1 MATERNGAGSR
12 GMPALEP
19 GSELGGAGTGCPV
32 PRGVGDARAPL
43 GRLARDRHPP
53 LMSQGRLLAGLSRRG
68 SRPVP
73 LGPVKTHK
81 SRRSTTTCLLWRF
94 FPRQGNREHS
104 RPDFNLWGWETGQGE
119 FSPRPG
125 PGTCCAG
132 LEPGRTEPGRRW
144 AGSPAPAPPGRGR
157 RGPGGAGRTARHI
170 TARLGT
176 AQHGSARLRS
186 PAMASKCPKCDKT
199 VYFAE
204 KVSSLGK
211 DWHKFCLKCERC
223 NKTLTPGGHAEH
235 DGKPFCH
242 KPCYATLFGP
252 KGVNIGGAGSYIY
265 DKPQIEG
272 QTAPG
277 PIEHPVKVEE
287 RKVNAAPPK
296 GPSKAS
302 SVTTFTGEPNMCP
315 RCGKRVY
322 FAEKVTS
329 LGKDWHRPCLRCE
342 RCSKTL
348 TPGGHAE
355 HDGQPYC
362 HKPCYGIL
370 FGPKGVNTGA
380 VGSYIYDKDPEAK
393 NQP

>member
-1 MATERNGAGSR
+1 
-12 GMPALEP
+12 
-19 GSELGGAGTGCPV
+19 
-32 PRGVGDARAPL
+32 
-43 GRLARDRHPP
+43 
-53 LMSQGRLLAGLSRRG
+53 
-68 SRPVP
+68 
-73 LGPVKTHK
+73 
-81 SRRSTTTCLLWRF
+81 
-94 FPRQGNREHS
+94 
-104 RPDFNLWGWETGQGE
+104 
-119 FSPRPG
+119 
-125 PGTCCAG
+125 
-132 LEPGRTEPGRRW
+132 
-144 AGSPAPAPPGRGR
+144 
-157 RGPGGAGRTARHI
+157 
-170 TARLGT
+170 
-176 AQHGSARLRS
+176 
-186 PAMASKCPKCDKT
+186 MASKCPKCDKT

-252 KGVNIGGAGSYIY
+252 K
-265 DKPQIEG
+265 
-272 QTAPG
+272 
-277 PIEHPVKVEE
+277 
-287 RKVNAAPPK
+287 
-296 GPSKAS
+296 AS

-315 RCGKRVY
+315 RCNKRVY

-380 VGSYIYDKDPEAK
+380 VGSYIYDRDPEGTV
-393 NQP
+393 QP

>member
-1 MATERNGAGSR
+1 VCVCVCECIHAR
-12 GMPALEP
+12 GGCHRPNPLP
-19 GSELGGAGTGCPV
+19 GSATF
-32 PRGVGDARAPL
+32 
-43 GRLARDRHPP
+43 
-53 LMSQGRLLAGLSRRG
+53 
-68 SRPVP
+68 
-73 LGPVKTHK
+73 T
-81 SRRSTTTCLLWRF
+81 
-94 FPRQGNREHS
+94 
-104 RPDFNLWGWETGQGE
+104 
-119 FSPRPG
+119 
-125 PGTCCAG
+125 
-132 LEPGRTEPGRRW
+132 
-144 AGSPAPAPPGRGR
+144 
-157 RGPGGAGRTARHI
+157 
-170 TARLGT
+170 
-176 AQHGSARLRS
+176 
-186 PAMASKCPKCDKT
+186 
-199 VYFAE
+199 AE

-265 DKPQIEG
+265 EKPRAEE
-272 QTAPG
+272 APVTG
-277 PIEHPVKVEE
+277 PIEHPVRIED
-287 RKVNAAPPK
+287 RKASGPSR

-315 RCGKRVY
+315 RCNKRVY

-342 RCSKTL
+342 RCGKTL

-380 VGSYIYDKDPEAK
+380 VGSYIYDKDPEVK
-393 NQP
+393 DQP